1 MSDDGDWHRVD
12 ASRADASRE
21 WEVFLRETET
31 ESLRHVGSVSA
42 PSDDLAREQAAALF
56 DHAAETLWLCPT
68 DETRRFTRSRLGAA
82 HADGAET
89 DTESES
95 DDTTAGFGDGE
106 TPADA
111 DAAERAVQSGNA
123 EGESATPTGGDGA

>member
-12 ASRADASRE
+12 APRADASRE

-31 ESLRHVGSVSA
+31 EPLRHVGSVSA

-82 HADGAET
+82 HAD
-89 DTESES
+89 
-95 DDTTAGFGDGE
+95 
-106 TPADA
+106 DA
-111 DAAERAVQSGNA
+111 DAADGDAITESGNA
-123 EGESATPTGGDGA
+123 EGESATPAGGDGA